1 MHALDAMA
9 SEMAPAIRSLLV
21 MGEQKIEHCA
31 LNIATSC
38 DLQTVLQELQLS
50 RNTQPLSR
58 ETGPAL
64 SRKIVACTAFRQAKC
79 QVIRIALDCSRSN
92 RQCATQESQISYK
105 SLLDKTTQMGAFH
118 RNREN

>member
-9 SEMAPAIRSLLV
+9 SEMAPTNRSLLV
-21 MGEQKIEHCA
+21 MGEQKIEHGA

-64 SRKIVACTAFRQAKC
+64 SRKIVACAAFRQAKC
-79 QVIRIALDCSRSN
+79 QVIRFALDCARSN
-92 RQCATQESQISYK
+92 RVRDSGIA
-105 SLLDKTTQMGAFH
+105 D
-118 RNREN
+118 